1 MQISPDGQL
10 APTPVL
16 TKHARDQYEASLPET
31 NRGQDAHSAQEAR
44 LPVTLISAPQAQP
57 TDSMTTKP

>member
-31 NRGQDAHSAQEAR
+31 KTT
-44 LPVTLISAPQAQP
+44 LPSRPHHQ
-57 TDSMTTKP
+57 